1 MEPDGGHRGQGLQDQ
16 ADKSCSPS
24 IQTTG
29 SSRVKKGS
37 VSQGVV
43 PAGWGLEPQEGSV
56 GDTQD
61 WSRMT

>member
-1 MEPDGGHRGQGLQDQ
+1 MVLWPRAAGGKWQMEPDGGHRGWSPQDQ

-24 IQTTG
+24 ILTTR

-43 PAGWGLEPQEGSV
+43 PAGWGLEP
-56 GDTQD
+56 
-61 WSRMT
+61 